1 VPWTPRTISHD
12 GPDLIWR
19 QIRDDIADAIQRGDL
34 APGARLPSEMDL
46 ANTYAVARVSV
57 RRAVLELRKEKMLV
71 VHQGRGTYVTPK
83 RRA

>member
-1 VPWTPRTISHD
+1 
-12 GPDLIWR
+12 
-19 QIRDDIADAIQRGDL
+19 
-34 APGARLPSEMDL
+34 MDL